1 MTFKEIITDYKK
13 IHEQYRNKYEE
24 HFIEVLSDIGLW
36 NIDVKDKQ
44 SNKLG
49 RFELMPRAFGF
60 IEYELKFSPYNKQGK
75 KTSKYNNVMVFPD
88 WGEEQMKEKLLE
100 LFEIPK

>member
-1 MTFKEIITDYKK
+1 MTFQEIRTEYDEICK
-13 IHEQYRNKYEE
+13 QYRKKYKE

-49 RFELMPRAFGF
+49 RLELMPRASGV
-60 IEYELKFSPYNKQGK
+60 ITYELKFFPYNNQGK
-75 KTSKYNNVMVFPD
+75 KTSKYSNVMIFPD
-88 WGEEQMKEKLLE
+88 FGEEKMREKLLE